1 MHNHTIIRH
10 TGTLIALALC
20 LIASIAAAERDVA
33 TAFHEACAQKA
44 VSAGD
49 AMTIAGTDGW
59 LFLANELRHVGVG
72 RFWGDRAAA
81 VSQATKPQDADP
93 LPAILDFKRQL
104 DALGIELILAPV
116 PPKAIIYPDKV
127 ADTVAAPAD
136 GKAPA
141 RLDAVHQEFYKL
153 LREKGVNVL
162 DLTDDFLANRL
173 SEEGPIYC
181 RQDTHWS
188 GLACNLAAKRIAE
201 IVRQKAW
208 YKDVAQTKFEQK
220 VASVPISGDLW
231 NALKEGARPERETL
245 KLRMIRPPGGGDTV
259 TPDRNSPVILLGDS
273 HNLVFQAGGDMHASG
288 AGLADQLA
296 YELGFATDLLGV
308 RGSGAT
314 PARINLYR
322 RGSAEPGYFGK
333 KKVIVWCFSA
343 REFTESQGW
352 RLVPV
357 TK

>member
-1 MHNHTIIRH
+1 MSHRPIIPNP
-10 TGTLIALALC
+10 GTLLAL
-20 LIASIAAAERDVA
+20 LLGLSAGIAAAENDVA
-33 TAFHEACAQKA
+33 TAFREVCTQK
-44 VSAGD
+44 VTKAGD

-72 RFWGDRAAA
+72 RFWGEGAAA
-81 VSQATKPQDADP
+81 VSQATKDADP

-104 DALGIELILAPV
+104 DALGIGLILAPV
-116 PPKAIIYPDKV
+116 PPKALIYPDKV
-127 ADTVAAPAD
+127 AATVAMPAA

-141 RLDAVHQEFYKL
+141 RLDAVHQEFYQV
-153 LREKGVNVL
+153 LREKGVTVL
-162 DLTDDFLANRL
+162 DLTDDFLARRL
-173 SEEGPIYC
+173 SEDGPIYC
-181 RQDTHWS
+181 RQDSHWS
-188 GLACNLAAKRIAE
+188 GLACNLAAKRMAE
-201 IVRQKAW
+201 LIRQQDW
-208 YKDVAQTKFEQK
+208 YQGVKRTEFEPR
-220 VASVPISGDLW
+220 VVSVPITGDLW
-231 NALKEGARPERETL
+231 KALNEAARPERETL
-245 KLRMIRPPGGGDTV
+245 QLRTIRTPGGDPV
-259 TPDRNSPVILLGDS
+259 TPDKDSPVVLLGDS

-296 YELGFATDLLGV
+296 YELGFAVDLLGV

-322 RGSAEPGYFGK
+322 RGSAEPGYFAK
-333 KKVIVWCFSA
+333 KKLIVWCFSA

>member
-1 MHNHTIIRH
+1 MHHRTITRI
-10 TGTLIALALC
+10 TGTLIALQLGLSAG
-20 LIASIAAAERDVA
+20 IASAEKDVA
-33 TAFHEACAQKA
+33 ELFREVCAQKA
-44 VSAGD
+44 AKAGD
-49 AMTIAGTDGW
+49 TMAIPGGDGW

-72 RFWGDRAAA
+72 RFWGENAAA
-81 VSQATKPQDADP
+81 VSQATKPEDADP

-116 PPKAIIYPDKV
+116 PPKAIIYPDKLSE
-127 ADTVAAPAD
+127 AVAAPAA
-136 GKAPA
+136 GKPPA
-141 RLDAVHQEFYKL
+141 RLDAAHQEFYKL

-162 DLTDDFLANRL
+162 DLTDDFLADRL
-173 SEEGPIYC
+173 TDEGPVYC

-188 GLACNLAAKRIAE
+188 GLACKLAAKRIAGV
-201 IVRQKAW
+201 IRQKDW
-208 YKDVAQTKFEQK
+208 FESVKRTEFEQSA
-220 VASVPISGDLW
+220 VSVPIAGDLW
-231 NALKEGARPERETL
+231 STLAEKARPERETL
-245 KLRMIRPPGGGDTV
+245 KLRVIRAPGGEAV
-259 TPDRNSPVILLGDS
+259 APDRNSPVVLLGDS
-273 HNLVFQAGGDMHASG
+273 HNLVFQAGGDMHAAG

-296 YELGFATDLLGV
+296 FELGFAVDLLGV

-322 RGSAEPGYFGK
+322 RGRAEPGFFGK

-357 TK
+357 AK

>member
-20 LIASIAAAERDVA
+20 LIASIAAAEKDVA
-33 TAFHEACAQKA
+33 TAFRGACAQKA

-72 RFWGDRAAA
+72 RFWGDSAAA

-104 DALGIELILAPV
+104 DALKIELILAPV
-116 PPKAIIYPDKV
+116 PPKALIYPDKV
-127 ADTVAAPAD
+127 ADTVAGPAA

-141 RLDAVHQEFYKL
+141 RLDVVHQEFYKL
-153 LREKGVNVL
+153 LRDKGVNVL
-162 DLTDDFLANRL
+162 DLTDEFLANRL
-173 SEEGPIYC
+173 TEDGPIYC

-201 IVRQKAW
+201 LIRQKAW
-208 YKDVAQTKFEQK
+208 YADVKRSKFEPR
-220 VASVPISGDLW
+220 VDSVPIAGDLW
-231 NALKEGARPERETL
+231 STLNEAARPERETL
-245 KLRMIRPPGGGDTV
+245 KLRTIRAPGGEFV
-259 TPDRNSPVILLGDS
+259 APERNSPVILLGDS

-296 YELGFATDLLGV
+296 YELGFAVDLLGV

-322 RGSAEPGYFGK
+322 RASAEPGYYGR

-357 TK
+357 VK

>member
-1 MHNHTIIRH
+1 MSKRIHIRNPA
-10 TGTLIALALC
+10 TLIALALC
-20 LIASIAAAERDVA
+20 LSATLAAAEKDNA
-33 TAFHEACAQKA
+33 TAFREACAQKA
-44 VSAGD
+44 VTAGN
-49 AMTIAGTDGW
+49 AMTLAGSDGW

-72 RFWGDRAAA
+72 RFWGASAAA

-104 DALGIELILAPV
+104 DALKIELILAPV

-127 ADTVAAPAD
+127 ADTVAAPAAD
-136 GKAPA
+136 KAPA
-141 RLDAVHQEFYKL
+141 RLDAAHQEFYKL

-162 DLTDDFLANRL
+162 DLTDEFLANRL
-173 SEEGPIYC
+173 TEDGPIYC

-201 IVRQKAW
+201 IIRQKDW
-208 YKDVAQTKFEQK
+208 YQAVERTKFEPRV
-220 VASVPISGDLW
+220 VAVPISGDLW
-231 NALKEGARPERETL
+231 KTLAEGARPEREML
-245 KLRMIRPPGGGDTV
+245 QLRTIRAPGGDAV
-259 TPDRNSPVILLGDS
+259 APDRNSPLILLGDS
-273 HNLVFQAGGDMHASG
+273 HNLVFQAGGDMHAAG

-296 YELGFATDLLGV
+296 YELGLAVDLLGV

-322 RGSAEPGYFGK
+322 RGSAEAGYFARK
-333 KKVIVWCFSA
+333 KLVVWCFSA

>member
-1 MHNHTIIRH
+1 MYHRFNNSIKGPLT
-10 TGTLIALALC
+10 ALALY
-20 LIASIAAAERDVA
+20 LIIGMAASAEQDVA
-33 TAFHEACAQKA
+33 KAFREVCAEKTAKA
-44 VSAGD
+44 ED
-49 AMTIAGTDGW
+49 AMTIAGSDGW
-59 LFLANELRHVGVG
+59 LFLTNELRHVGVG
-72 RFWGDRAAA
+72 CFWGEIAAK
-81 VSQATKPQDADP
+81 VSKATKPQDADP

-104 DALGIELILAPV
+104 DALGIELILVPV
-116 PPKAIIYPDKV
+116 PPKAIIYPDKL
-127 ADTVAAPAD
+127 AASVAAPAA
-136 GKAPA
+136 GKIPD

-153 LREKGVNVL
+153 LRDKGVNVL

-173 SEEGPIYC
+173 TENGSLYC
-181 RQDTHWS
+181 RQDSHWS

-201 IVRQKAW
+201 IIRKEGW
-208 YKDVAQTKFEQK
+208 YEGAKRAKFEPSD
-220 VASVPISGDLW
+220 VSVQISGDLW
-231 NALKEGARPERETL
+231 NTLKEAARPERETL
-245 KLRMIRPPGGGDTV
+245 KLRMIRASGGDPV
-259 TPDRNSPVILLGDS
+259 MPDKNSPIILLGDS

-296 YELGFATDLLGV
+296 YELGIAVELQGV

-322 RGSAEPGYFGK
+322 RGSAEPGYFAK
-333 KKVIVWCFSA
+333 KKVLVWCFSA

>member
-1 MHNHTIIRH
+1 MYHRTINSI
-10 TGTLIALALC
+10 TGTLTALALC
-20 LIASIAAAERDVA
+20 LSAGIAASAEPDAAAGFR
-33 TAFHEACAQKA
+33 EACARKA
-44 VSAGD
+44 AAAGSSM
-49 AMTIAGTDGW
+49 AIAGTDGW

-72 RFWGDRAAA
+72 QFWGEGAAK
-81 VSQATKPQDADP
+81 VSKATRPQDADP
-93 LPAILDFKRQL
+93 LPGILDFKRQL
-104 DALGIELILAPV
+104 DTLGIELILVPV

-127 ADTVAAPAD
+127 ADTVATPAE
-136 GKAPA
+136 GKVPA

-173 SEEGPIYC
+173 TDDGPIYC

-188 GLACNLAAKRIAE
+188 GLACNLAAKRIAG
-201 IVRQKAW
+201 IIRQKDW
-208 YKDVAQTKFEQK
+208 YQGVKQTKYDPR
-220 VASVPISGDLW
+220 VVSVTSSGDLW
-231 NALKEGARPERETL
+231 SALGESARPERETL
-245 KLRMIRPPGGGDTV
+245 KLRTIHTPGGDTV
-259 TPDRNSPVILLGDS
+259 MPDRESPVILLGDS
-273 HNLVFQAGGDMHASG
+273 HNLVFQAGGDMHATG

-296 YELGFATDLLGV
+296 YELGFAVDLQGV

-322 RGSAEPGYFGK
+322 RSSAEPRYFAK

-357 TK
+357 AK

>member
-1 MHNHTIIRH
+1 MYNRTMICS
-10 TGTLIALALC
+10 TGVLGALALC
-20 LIASIAAAERDVA
+20 LFAGIASAENDAA
-33 TAFHEACAQKA
+33 TAFRKACAQKA
-44 VSAGD
+44 TTAGD
-49 AMTIAGTDGW
+49 SMGIAGTDGW

-72 RFWGDRAAA
+72 QFWGDGAAK
-81 VSQATKPQDADP
+81 VSKATKPQDADP

-104 DALGIELILAPV
+104 DALGIELILVPV

-181 RQDTHWS
+181 RQDSHWS
-188 GLACNLAAKRIAE
+188 GLACNLAAKRIAG
-201 IVRQKAW
+201 ILRQKDW
-208 YKDVAQTKFEQK
+208 YQGVKQTKFEPR
-220 VASVPISGDLW
+220 VASVTISGDLW
-231 NALKEGARPERETL
+231 SVLDEATHPEHETL
-245 KLRMIRPPGGGDTV
+245 KLRTIRAPGGDTV
-259 TPDRNSPVILLGDS
+259 TPDKNSPVILLGDS
-273 HNLVFQAGGDMHASG
+273 HNLVFQAGGDMHATG

-296 YELGFATDLLGV
+296 YELGFAVDLLGV

-322 RGSAEPGYFGK
+322 RGSAEPGYF
-333 KKVIVWCFSA
+333 A
-343 REFTESQGW
+343 R
-352 RLVPV
+352 
-357 TK
+357 K